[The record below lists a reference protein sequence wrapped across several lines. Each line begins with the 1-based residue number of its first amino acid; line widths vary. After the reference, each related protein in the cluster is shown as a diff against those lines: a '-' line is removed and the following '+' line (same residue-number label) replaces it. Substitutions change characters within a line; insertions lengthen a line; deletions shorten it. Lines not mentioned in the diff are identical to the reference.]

1 MARLDIGASMQP
13 QHFLG
18 DAMVENG
25 LGFQRLQRW
34 MPWRSL
40 DKTGVRVSFG
50 SNWAAGPWAGQ
61 VAALA
66 GVDLPVA
73 PLRRQIV
80 VTTPLRGI
88 PDDFPFVIDFSRSL
102 YFHRKGQG
110 ILTGQSN
117 PDETPGFDQS
127 IDHA

>member
-1 MARLDIGASMQP
+1 MAAVETSQGAI
-13 QHFLG
+13 
-18 DAMVENG
+18 ATRAVVN
-25 LGFQRLQRW
+25 
-34 MPWRSL
+34 
-40 DKTGVRVSFG
+40 
-50 SNWAAGPWAGQ
+50 AAGPWAGQ

-102 YFHRKGQG
+102 YFHREGQG
-110 ILTGQSN
+110 ILTG
-117 PDETPGFDQS
+117 
-127 IDHA
+127 